1 MLTQLFDQFK
11 HAEAELRSAVE
22 QSIAGL
28 IDRLKRQADGVDPN
42 SNIRIVQFRDI
53 QSQSWDPRYHIPS
66 EQAKAV
72 LDDLNRGSSPDAKVS
87 RLREMVLNRSVRYPN
102 GDRVSLNPTTIG
114 LIKSSEIGQL
124 IDCLGDK

>member
-1 MLTQLFDQFK
+1 MLAQLFGQFK
-11 HAEAELRSAVE
+11 RAEADLHLAIERSITE
-22 QSIAGL
+22 L
-28 IDRLKRQADGVDPN
+28 IDRLKRQVEDVDPN
-42 SNIRIVQFRDI
+42 SNIRVVRFRVI
-53 QSQSWDPRYHIPS
+53 QSSSWDPRYHIPL

-72 LDDLNRGSSPDAKVS
+72 LDDLNRGSSSEAKVS

>member
-11 HAEAELRSAVE
+11 RAEAELRSAIDS
-22 QSIAGL
+22 SIMKL
-28 IDRLKRQADGVDPN
+28 IDLLKRQAEDVDPN
-42 SNIRIVQFRDI
+42 SNIRIVRFRDI
-53 QSQSWDPRYHIPS
+53 QSHSWDPRYHIPS

-72 LDDLNRGSSPDAKVS
+72 LDDLNRGSSSEAKVS
-87 RLREMVLNRSVRYPN
+87 RLREMVLNCSVRYPN

>member
-1 MLTQLFDQFK
+1 MLAQLFDQFK
-11 HAEAELRSAVE
+11 HAEAEFDLAVE
-22 QSIAGL
+22 QSITAL
-28 IDRLKRQADGVDPN
+28 IDRLKRQAEDVDPN

-53 QSQSWDPRYHIPS
+53 QSQSWDPRYSIPS

-72 LDDLNRGSSPDAKVS
+72 LDDLNRGSSSKAKVS

-102 GDRVSLNPTTIG
+102 GDRVPLNPTTIR

-124 IDCLGDK
+124 IDHLSEK